1 MYKNAY
7 ECHSNV
13 HFFFFASWMYPAVSN
28 FLCHFNFE
36 MHQIV
41 LIVWMWSLRLYW
53 TYTNTLGLSI
63 YTLLRETHTC
73 RWVNLIF
80 SVPVNFNYEV
90 KIVSKRLP
98 SICCIR
104 YISELDFVNNNILT
118 KLSYRGHH
126 LWRGKES
133 NVQVSKTSCP
143 LFFFSLIFQYRK
155 ILESLPVYV

>member
-1 MYKNAY
+1 M
-7 ECHSNV
+7 HMNV
-13 HFFFFASWMYPAVSN
+13 IPMFTFFFASWMYPAVSN

-118 KLSYRGHH
+118 KLSYRDHH